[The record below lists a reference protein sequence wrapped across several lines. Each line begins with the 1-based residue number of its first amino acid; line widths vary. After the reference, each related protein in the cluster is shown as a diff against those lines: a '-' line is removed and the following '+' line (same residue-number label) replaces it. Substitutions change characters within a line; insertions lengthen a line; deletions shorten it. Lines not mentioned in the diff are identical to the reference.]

1 MKKICI
7 ITAVPDTINA
17 FLKEHIHLIS
27 QNYSLTIITS
37 SNHNIFSKIRKKSRL
52 ISVNIKRKTDLYND
66 FKSLIKLKKIFNNE
80 KFDLILSIT
89 PKAGLLA
96 SLASCLSGINNIR
109 IHWFTGQIWATKTG
123 PKRKFFKYIDKLIVS
138 CVNYVLVDSHS
149 QFKFL
154 KSENVLD
161 SKKGKVLGNGSIS
174 GVDLKL
180 FKFSSKFKKSF
191 RNKIGLDYSDK
202 VILFLGRLNKDKG
215 VYDLIEAFNLIVHNI
230 ENLHLVL
237 IGPDEENIK
246 NKMTKLKTLNS
257 KIHFI
262 GKTNEPQKWLCIGDI
277 FCLPS
282 YREGFGSSVIEAAA
296 IGIPSVTSKIY
307 GLKDTVINGRTGLT
321 HSAGNINEI
330 ANAIKKLIIDK
341 KLRYQLGKNA
351 KKRVKLFYGHTYLS
365 HLFLDY
371 IKKILDEKQI

>member
-180 FKFSSKFKKSF
+180 FKF
-191 RNKIGLDYSDK
+191 
-202 VILFLGRLNKDKG
+202 
-215 VYDLIEAFNLIVHNI
+215 
-230 ENLHLVL
+230 
-237 IGPDEENIK
+237 
-246 NKMTKLKTLNS
+246 
-257 KIHFI
+257 
-262 GKTNEPQKWLCIGDI
+262 
-277 FCLPS
+277 
-282 YREGFGSSVIEAAA
+282 
-296 IGIPSVTSKIY
+296 
-307 GLKDTVINGRTGLT
+307 
-321 HSAGNINEI
+321 
-330 ANAIKKLIIDK
+330 
-341 KLRYQLGKNA
+341 RYQ
-351 KKRVKLFYGHTYLS
+351 
-365 HLFLDY
+365 
-371 IKKILDEKQI
+371 KKI